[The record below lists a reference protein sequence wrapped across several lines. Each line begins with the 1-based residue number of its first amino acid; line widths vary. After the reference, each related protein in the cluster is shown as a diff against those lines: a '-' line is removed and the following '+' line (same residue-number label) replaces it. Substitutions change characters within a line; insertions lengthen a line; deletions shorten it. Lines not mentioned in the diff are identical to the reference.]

1 MSDNGNDTLLLTSL
15 LASPGTNCCPCRHF
29 VFLVTDIRDR
39 EEINGTYLFLT
50 TLTKGF
56 SAGKQWHFPG
66 CWDPRPWTDWSSH
79 SAKSAWH
86 LIESEYGESILSS
99 IRAGVV
105 RQQEC
110 CGHQSS
116 ELLSSF
122 QTTVLSLV
130 FGPPRRPGLIIRSSS
145 NFQISKAKQS
155 ENSFHSFRV
164 TLRQCVRNF
173 GCKQWGSS
181 RVSID

>member
-1 MSDNGNDTLLLTSL
+1 MSDNVNDTLLLTSL

-29 VFLVTDIRDR
+29 VLLVTDIRHRDQ
-39 EEINGTYLFLT
+39 INGTYLFLT

-56 SAGKQWHFPG
+56 SAGKQSDTSQAVDGF
-66 CWDPRPWTDWSSH
+66 CWTDFNSH
-79 SAKSAWH
+79 SAKSASH

-99 IRAGVV
+99 IRAGVI

-122 QTTVLSLV
+122 QTTALSLV
-130 FGPPRRPGLIIRSSS
+130 FGPPRRQGLIIRSSS
-145 NFQISKAKQS
+145 KFQISKAKQS
-155 ENSFHSFRV
+155 DNSF
-164 TLRQCVRNF
+164 
-173 GCKQWGSS
+173 
-181 RVSID
+181 